1 MDASGS
7 SYGKHE
13 VVSKARQP
21 EYSAVRPPNGRTR
34 SAVPFMDLSYAH
46 DGAFRL
52 EYLAAVEALIRSGS
66 FINGPAVRQFEN
78 AFAQYVGAD
87 FCIGVASGLDAL
99 RLALLAY
106 GLEPGDQVIVPA
118 HTFVATLEA
127 VTQAGGIPV
136 PVDIHHT
143 DYTVDIRALQAT
155 ISPRTRFVVP
165 VHLYGQLAD
174 MRALTRLCAPTDI
187 IVLEDACQA
196 HGADRDGVRAGVGG
210 HAAAFSFYP
219 GKNLGALGDAG
230 ALVTTDATVAA
241 RVNALREHGQREK
254 YRHDEPGYTSRLD
267 TIQAIALLLK
277 LPRLEAWNEQRR
289 VIAASYAEL
298 LDGVGDLVLPGVPI
312 GSNPVWHLFVI
323 RTQHRR
329 ELHEFLLEHE
339 IGVSRHY
346 PQAVH
351 LTKAYAG
358 LGYRAGAFPIAEAL
372 AEQGLSLPMF
382 PGMTAADVEKVAGC
396 IRRYFDGK

>member
-1 MDASGS
+1 
-7 SYGKHE
+7 
-13 VVSKARQP
+13 
-21 EYSAVRPPNGRTR
+21 
-34 SAVPFMDLSYAH
+34 MDLSYTH
-46 DGAFRL
+46 DAAFRL
-52 EYLAAVEALIRSGS
+52 EYLAAVDALIHSGR
-66 FINGPAVRQFEN
+66 FINGPAVSEFEN

-99 RLALLAY
+99 RLALLAC
-106 GLEPGDQVIVPA
+106 GLQPGDEVIVPA

-127 VTQAGGIPV
+127 VTQAGGIPL
-136 PVDIHHT
+136 PVDIDDA
-143 DYTVDIRALQAT
+143 DYTVDIRAVQAAM
-155 ISPRTRFVVP
+155 SPRTRFVVP

-174 MRALTRLCAPTDI
+174 MRALRWLCAPSDVV
-187 IVLEDACQA
+187 VLEDACQA

-230 ALVTTDATVAA
+230 ALVTTDAAVAE
-241 RVNALREHGQREK
+241 RVTALREHGQREK

-277 LPRLEAWNEQRR
+277 LPRLDAWNEQRR
-289 VIAASYAEL
+289 AIAASYAEL
-298 LDGVGDLVLPGVPI
+298 LDGVGDLILPGVPA

-323 RTQHRR
+323 RTKCRR
-329 ELHEFLLEHE
+329 KLHEFLLEQE
-339 IGVSRHY
+339 VGVSRHY

-351 LTKAYAG
+351 LTNAYAG
-358 LGYRAGAFPIAEAL
+358 LGFRAGAFPVAEAL
-372 AEQGLSLPMF
+372 AEEGLSLPMF
-382 PGMTAADVEKVAGC
+382 PGMTAADVDKVAGC